1 MDTGWQQRLR
11 RGARRLYTLVYAT
24 IADVKIGPH
33 VIVMPGAVL
42 KDDKGGSLT
51 IGAGSVIHRGA
62 MLLPYGGFIRIGR
75 RCSVNPYCVLYGHGG
90 LFVGDNVR
98 IAAHCVI
105 VPANHG
111 IALDGGLIADQPL
124 SKRGIRIGDNVWIGA
139 GVRILDGAD
148 IGEGCVVAAGS
159 VVRGRLEPNG
169 IYAGVPAKL
178 VRMRTPATTYL
189 KTRPDEEACEQI
201 QKAVAA
207 S

>member
-1 MDTGWQQRLR
+1 MDTSWRATR
-11 RGARRLYTLVYAT
+11 RRARRLYTLVRAALSG
-24 IADVKIGPH
+24 IAIGRRA
-33 VIVMPGAVL
+33 IIMPGAKVSREL
-42 KDDKGGSLT
+42 GGSIR
-51 IGAGSVIHRGA
+51 IGERSVIHPGA
-62 MLLPYGGFIRIGR
+62 MLLSYGGFIRLGAN
-75 RCSVNPYCVLYGHGG
+75 CSVNPYSVLYGHGG
-90 LFVGDNVR
+90 LVIGDNVR

-178 VRMRTPATTYL
+178 VRMRAPAMTYL
-189 KTRPDEEACEQI
+189 KTGPDEEACEQI